1 MNEAII
7 ELGYRPKIVHSRVTL
22 GSSTKNETRGAIPE
36 PVASAIE
43 AAAHV
48 NKPLFVDFFAEWCGA
63 CKTMD
68 RTTFKDPMVKKA
80 LEQFVFLKVD
90 TDLHPATARYFNVIG
105 MPTLVVLD
113 ASGGEIYRQVGPI
126 GATKLAEELSTLPTI
141 TITARPASR

>member
-1 MNEAII
+1 MNESIV
-7 ELGYRPKIVHSRVTL
+7 ELGYRPKIVHSRVAL
-22 GSSTKNETRGAIPE
+22 GSTSSGSSGPVPE
-36 PVASAIE
+36 PVASAIG
-43 AAAHV
+43 AAAQS
-48 NKPLFVDFFAEWCGA
+48 NKLLFIDFFAEWCGA

-68 RTTFKDPMVKKA
+68 RTTFKDPTVMDT